1 MLKEICDKNASIITC
16 FKLMK
21 LYEIGKYFPMFL
33 FGIMIF
39 FDNFIWYVYYN
50 PSNYMTLS

>member
-1 MLKEICDKNASIITC
+1 MLKEICGKNASIITC

-21 LYEIGKYFPMFL
+21 LYEIGKYFYHVF
-33 FGIMIF
+33 IWDYDI